1 MFWHIS
7 DEDLESAQRGDAGAA
22 QRLFQQAT
30 ATCGRVATTLL
41 GTHAQGHRAVRELA
55 KRAATQLPGWRSADE
70 AARWFMHHTILLT
83 RQLRKPFDPQYDVLL
98 HDVGGPDVT
107 EYRAMVTALRKLPEQ
122 QQEAFLLTHAQKWNT
137 RLCAVAMDCSNVAV
151 ETHLVGATRELQPL
165 LGKHFEVL
173 MGFLRQVHEAVPVET
188 TAIATGVARR
198 TRARRSAKLLTTIFG
213 WAFIALIVLFAV
225 WVAIYIIPKIE
236 T

>member
-1 MFWHIS
+1 MIWNIT
-7 DEDLESAQRGDAGAA
+7 DEDLASAQRGDAGAA

-30 ATCGRVATTLL
+30 QTCGRLATTLL
-41 GTHAQGHRAVRELA
+41 GTHALGHRAVRELA
-55 KRAATQLPGWRSADE
+55 KRAASQLPGWRSADE
-70 AARWFMHHTILLT
+70 AARWFMHQTVFLT
-83 RQLRKPFDPQYDVLL
+83 REFRKPFDPQYDVLL

-107 EYRAMVTALRKLPEQ
+107 EYRAMIVALRKLPEQ

-137 RLCAVAMDCSNVAV
+137 RMCAVAMDCSNVAV

-165 LGKHFEVL
+165 LGKHFDAL

-188 TAIATGVARR
+188 TSIATGVVRR
-198 TRARRSAKLLTTIFG
+198 TRVRRGAKLIRTIAG
-213 WAFIALIVLFAV
+213 WTLIALIVLFAV
-225 WVAIYIIPKIE
+225 WLAIYIIPKIE